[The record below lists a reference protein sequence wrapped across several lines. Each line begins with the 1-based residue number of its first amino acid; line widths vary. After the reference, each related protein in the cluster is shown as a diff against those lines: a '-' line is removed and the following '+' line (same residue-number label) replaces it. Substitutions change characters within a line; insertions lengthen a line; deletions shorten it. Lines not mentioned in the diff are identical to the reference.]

1 MFSWQIQFSKVLV
14 EWKAGI
20 CTDECVFKSVSSKS
34 LFSQTA
40 VIFAAGPVISQVP
53 TMRKLTIAAN
63 SRPFPYCLDINKAN
77 HEYNKTH

>member
-14 EWKAGI
+14 EWEAGI

-40 VIFAAGPVISQVP
+40 VIFAAGTRDYPG
-53 TMRKLTIAAN
+53 A
-63 SRPFPYCLDINKAN
+63 
-77 HEYNKTH
+77 YNAKVNYRC